1 MQNRHNYYDI
11 DSNHIT
17 NDTPCSQYTNRLFD
31 IDYDEIDKY
40 NKSSELL
47 SHFPI
52 NAESVLR
59 VYLLRYNDVKV

>member
-1 MQNRHNYYDI
+1 MHYRDNYYT
-11 DSNHIT
+11 DSNHI
-17 NDTPCSQYTNRLFD
+17 NYDTLCSQYTNRLFD

-47 SHFPI
+47 SQFSI